1 MVAPA
6 LAVVPLYIYPTTG
19 AWDPLTTSI
28 SANPDVNFQ
37 IIINYDS
44 GPGTD
49 QYPDATYIAAIAGLN
64 SFANVQN
71 ICYVHTSWAN
81 RDISQVE
88 TDVSLCAG
96 WASYPDADI
105 HMDGIFFDEAV
116 AEYNDTTAEYM
127 NSITSYAKDL
137 LGTSRDTIVFN
148 PGEQVTTE
156 WYSIA
161 DYVVAF
167 ENSYS
172 EYSASVLSSV
182 PSEVRAQSQ
191 FIIYS
196 FTADQTSQT
205 TLVDDLVAGDIGGI
219 FVTTQPGYTAFSSLW
234 AQFCSALGAA

>member
-6 LAVVPLYIYPTTG
+6 LAVVPLYIYPTPG
-19 AWDPLTTSI
+19 AWDPLTTSVT
-28 SANPDVNFQ
+28 ANPDVNFQ
-37 IIINYDS
+37 VIINYES
-44 GPGTD
+44 GPGAA
-49 QYPDATYIAAIAGLN
+49 QYPDSTYIAAIANLN

-81 RDISQVE
+81 RALADVE
-88 TDVSLCAG
+88 TDVSTCAG

-116 AEYNDTTAEYM
+116 AEYNATTAEYM
-127 NSITSYAKDL
+127 NSITAFARNA
-137 LGTSRDTIVFN
+137 LGSGRDTIVFN
-148 PGEQVTTE
+148 PGEQVATE

-172 EYSASVLSSV
+172 AYSASVLSSV

-191 FIIYS
+191 FIVYS
-196 FTADQTSQT
+196 FTGDDSAQT
-205 TLVDDLVAGDIGGI
+205 TLIDDLVAGDIGAI
-219 FVTTQPGYTAFSSLW
+219 FATDQPGYTAFSSLW
-234 AQFCSALGAA
+234 AQFCSALGAS